1 MTNPTIHHFPK
12 PANQQ
17 LSANLR
23 NFDLQQNIRIRLSD
37 LFGRTIL
44 YQEVSNFST
53 SFQLDISGI
62 EEGFYLLSVESD
74 DPKSSSKVMINRLV
88 LNLP

>member
-1 MTNPTIHHFPK
+1 MTNPTIHHFPN
-12 PANQQ
+12 PTNQQ
-17 LSANLR
+17 LGANSR

-44 YQEVSNFST
+44 HQEVSNFSP

-74 DPKSSSKVMINRLV
+74 NRKASSKVVIDH
-88 LNLP
+88 